1 MIKIRSGGIRPRVAC
16 LAITLSVFVLS
27 CGKSVQVERQ
37 SSQSGQVGSGNAAAF
52 NLGAGIPSICQEV
65 QDQPIST
72 DGIGGIIAIMQKS
85 LLDASQS
92 QRKVCLQCRPRELM
106 RTKCFDVDV
115 GPLELVCRHN
125 ELEAR
130 AQGIDLSVVCKSGQ
144 AKNETKEV
152 RFDLKPNRLEQVLAN
167 LPIFALLVQTQI
179 VPKLA
184 SGSKRLLVASSAIEF
199 AMNHAKPVLLGQGF
213 DPAADFLV
221 AKADVLRGLTNNGV
235 ALTAAQKGVV
245 RQTSLKLFSDLSTIA
260 SKSDSIGPNDL
271 ASLSAAIFVQVP
283 ELKPYGF
290 VLPFLFSDG
299 GEQMLPQKFIE
310 ALGTDMIESL
320 VQGLLPQQ
328 PAAGE
333 GAGSAGLAR

>member
-1 MIKIRSGGIRPRVAC
+1 VAY

-37 SSQSGQVGSGNAAAF
+37 SGQVGSGNATTY
-52 NLGAGIPSICQEV
+52 NVSAGIPSVCKEV
-65 QDQPIST
+65 QDQSIST
-72 DGIGGIIAIMQKS
+72 DGISGIIAIMQKT
-85 LLDASQS
+85 LPGYQS
-92 QRKVCLQCRPRELM
+92 RKVCLQCQPRELK

-115 GPLELVCRHN
+115 GPLETVCRNN

-130 AQGIDLSVVCKSGQ
+130 ARGIDINVVCKNSQ

-152 RFDLKPNRLEQVLAN
+152 RFDLKPNRLEQVISN
-167 LPIFALLVQTQI
+167 LPIFALLFRAQVIPTL
-179 VPKLA
+179 VP
-184 SGSKRLLVASSAIEF
+184 GSKRQLVASSAFDF

-235 ALTAAQKGVV
+235 ALTAAQKGDV
-245 RQTSLKLFSDLSTIA
+245 RQTALRLFGDLSTIA
-260 SKSDSIGPNDL
+260 AKLDSIKPDDL
-271 ASLSAAIFVQVP
+271 ASLSAAIFVPVP

-299 GEQMLPQKFIE
+299 GEAMLPQKFIE
-310 ALGTDMIESL
+310 ALGADMIESL

>member
-1 MIKIRSGGIRPRVAC
+1 MITKRSGGNRPRVAY

-27 CGKSVQVERQ
+27 CGKSVQVERR
-37 SSQSGQVGSGNAAAF
+37 SGQVGSGNATTY
-52 NLGAGIPSICQEV
+52 NVSAGIPSVCKEV

-72 DGIGGIIAIMQKS
+72 DGISGIIAMMQKS
-85 LLDASQS
+85 LPGSSQS
-92 QRKVCLQCRPRELM
+92 QRKVCLQCQPRELK

-115 GPLELVCRHN
+115 GPLETVCRHN
-125 ELEAR
+125 EPEFRAR
-130 AQGIDLSVVCKSGQ
+130 GVDINVVCKSSQ

-152 RFDLKPNRLEQVLAN
+152 RFDLKPNRLEQVISN
-167 LPIFALLVQTQI
+167 LPIFALLFRAQVI
-179 VPKLA
+179 PKLVPE
-184 SGSKRLLVASSAIEF
+184 SKRQLVASSAFDF
-199 AMNHAKPVLLGQGF
+199 AMNHAKPVLLGKGF

-235 ALTAAQKGVV
+235 ALTAAQKVDV
-245 RQTSLKLFSDLSTIA
+245 RQTALKLFGDLSTIA
-260 SKSDSIGPNDL
+260 AKLDSIKPDDL

>member
-1 MIKIRSGGIRPRVAC
+1 MTTIRSGGNRPRVAC

-37 SSQSGQVGSGNAAAF
+37 SRQSGQVGSGNAAAF

-72 DGIGGIIAIMQKS
+72 DGISGIIAIMQKS

-115 GPLELVCRHN
+115 GPLEVVCRHN

-130 AQGIDLSVVCKSGQ
+130 ANGTELSVVCKSGQ
-144 AKNETKEV
+144 AKNDAKEV

-167 LPIFALLVQTQI
+167 LPIFALLVQTQVI
-179 VPKLA
+179 PKLA
-184 SGSKRLLVASSAIEF
+184 AGSKRLLVASSAIEF
-199 AMNHAKPVLLGQGF
+199 AMNFAKPVLLGQGF

-221 AKADVLRGLTNNGV
+221 AKADALRQLTNNGL
-235 ALTAAQKGVV
+235 ALTDAQKGVV
-245 RQTSLKLFSDLSTIA
+245 RQTSLKLFKDLSTIA
-260 SKSDSIGPNDL
+260 SKSDSINPNDL
-271 ASLSAAIFVQVP
+271 ASLSAAIFEQIP
-283 ELKPYGF
+283 ELKSYEF

-299 GEQMLPQKFIE
+299 GEAMLPQNFIS
-310 ALGTDMIESL
+310 ALPQSVIAAF
-320 VQGLLPQQ
+320 VQGLLPEPSASA
-328 PAAGE
+328 PAPTPAQGE
-333 GAGSAGLAR
+333 

>member
-1 MIKIRSGGIRPRVAC
+1 MITKRSGGNRPRVAY

-37 SSQSGQVGSGNAAAF
+37 SGRVGSSNGSAID
-52 NLGAGIPSICQEV
+52 LTAGIPSVCQEV
-65 QDQPIST
+65 QDQSIST
-72 DGIGGIIAIMQKS
+72 DGISGIIAIMQKT
-85 LLDASQS
+85 LPGYQS
-92 QRKVCLQCRPRELM
+92 RKVCLQCQPRELK
-106 RTKCFDVDV
+106 RTKCFDVDF
-115 GPLELVCRHN
+115 GPLETVCRHN
-125 ELEAR
+125 EPEFRAR
-130 AQGIDLSVVCKSGQ
+130 GVDINVVCKSSQ

-152 RFDLKPNRLEQVLAN
+152 RFDLKPSRLEQVISN
-167 LPIFALLVQTQI
+167 LPIFALLIQAQVI
-179 VPKLA
+179 PKLK
-184 SGSKRLLVASSAIEF
+184 SGSKRHLVASSAFEF

-235 ALTAAQKGVV
+235 ALTAAQKVDV
-245 RQTSLKLFSDLSTIA
+245 RQTALKLFGDLSTIA
-260 SKSDSIGPNDL
+260 AKSDSISPKDL
-271 ASLSAAIFVQVP
+271 ASLSAEIFVQVP

-299 GEQMLPQKFIE
+299 GAEMLPQNFIE
-310 ALGTDMIESL
+310 ALPADMIASI

-333 GAGSAGLAR
+333 AAGSTGVAR

>member
-1 MIKIRSGGIRPRVAC
+1 VAY
-16 LAITLSVFVLS
+16 LAIALSVFVLS

-37 SSQSGQVGSGNAAAF
+37 SGQVGSGNAAAY
-52 NLGAGIPSICQEV
+52 NLSAGIPSVCQEV
-65 QDQPIST
+65 QDQSIST
-72 DGIGGIIAIMQKS
+72 DGISGIIAMMQKS
-85 LLDASQS
+85 LLDSSQS
-92 QRKVCLQCRPRELM
+92 HRKVCLQCQPRELK

-115 GPLELVCRHN
+115 GPLEAVCRNN

-130 AQGIDLSVVCKSGQ
+130 ARGIDINVVCKSGQ
-144 AKNETKEV
+144 DKNETKEV
-152 RFDLKPNRLEQVLAN
+152 RFDLKPNRLEQVISN
-167 LPIFALLVQTQI
+167 LPILAYLVKTQ
-179 VPKLA
+179 VLPKLE
-184 SGSKRLLVASSAIEF
+184 SGSKRHLVALSAFDF

-221 AKADVLRGLTNNGV
+221 AKAEALRKLTNNGL
-235 ALTAAQKGVV
+235 ALTDTQKGVV
-245 RQTSLKLFSDLSTIA
+245 RQTALKLFGDLSTIA
-260 SKSDSIGPNDL
+260 AKSDSISPNDL

-290 VLPFLFSDG
+290 VLPLLFSDG
-299 GEQMLPQKFIE
+299 GEQMLPP
-310 ALGTDMIESL
+310 ADMIASI